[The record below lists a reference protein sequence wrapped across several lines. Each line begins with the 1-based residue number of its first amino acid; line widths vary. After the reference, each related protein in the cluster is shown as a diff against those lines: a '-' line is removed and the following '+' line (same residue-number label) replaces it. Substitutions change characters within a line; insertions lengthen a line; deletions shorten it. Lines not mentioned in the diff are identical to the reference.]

1 MTTTVYRP
9 YETYGWDDFNPAS
22 IALLRLRWELRP
34 GATVA
39 ESVKVLREVTDP
51 NSPQDD
57 FINSDGSMH
66 RVAAASVFCQP
77 VSSVEVRL
85 EMLNGRLCDDGSD
98 NDDNDDEDEDDG
110 DEDDDDDSSVATDG
124 GPWKGPKITVTPANG
139 DFVTIGDFV
148 LAAHAWL
155 LEMRP
160 AALRERGLRF
170 GGAELPEDTEIWV
183 DHHCASP
190 LDLFDTVYGLPM
202 ELRWETWAHSAA
214 NRLSGP
220 TATEAEEESH
230 GYADSSM
237 AYIRD

>member
-1 MTTTVYRP
+1 MSITVYRP
-9 YETYGWDDFNPAS
+9 YETYDWDDFNPAS
-22 IALLRLRWELRP
+22 LALLRLRWELRP

-39 ESVKVLREVTDP
+39 ESVKVLREITDP
-51 NSPQDD
+51 YSPQDD
-57 FINSDGSMH
+57 FIKSDGSMH

-85 EMLNGRLCDDGSD
+85 EMLNGRLYDDDDG
-98 NDDNDDEDEDDG
+98 DDDFNNDDG
-110 DEDDDDDSSVATDG
+110 DEDEDDDSSVATDG
-124 GPWKGPKITVTPANG
+124 GPWKGPKITVTPAKG

-170 GGAELPEDTEIWV
+170 GGAELPADTETWV
-183 DHHCASP
+183 DHHSASP

-202 ELRWETWAHSAA
+202 KLRWETWAHSAA
-214 NRLSGP
+214 NRLSGS
-220 TATEAEEESH
+220 TATEAGEESD
-230 GYADSSM
+230 GYVDSSM
-237 AYIRD
+237 GYIRG